1 MRVPLCLSL
10 GLYSLT
16 FSLLICA
23 AEASEN
29 ANIKASLDAREA
41 RAVTVFTAAAAP
53 ATWSLSF
60 NGLFVPREEVA
71 VGTSLQD
78 QRIASVEVEAGDV
91 VSKGQVLV
99 RLDTGKL
106 DNQVRENEGRVAR
119 ARAALAQQ
127 QAMLV
132 QAEANFERAKQLI
145 ISRTITRK
153 DYDDR
158 QSSLD
163 VARQAVAA
171 EEAEFTQAE
180 AQLAE
185 ARRERIRAVI
195 EAPVA
200 GIVSERKARAGAL
213 AGNEP
218 LVSLIRDGEIE
229 LAAEVPESDLP
240 LLKAG
245 QAARVTLPDGSVVPG
260 RIRLVSPKIDR
271 ETRLGTA
278 YIALEGKG
286 EAVFSGAFGRAEVGV
301 AQRNAILVSDAALLH
316 GAGPGDA
323 SVFVVVDGKAVKRN
337 VELGARQN
345 GKVEIRSGLHN
356 GERVVAKAGPLLR
369 DGEPVTPVDS
379 RTP

>member
-1 MRVPLCLSL
+1 MRYPPGLLLAVCSL
-10 GLYSLT
+10 A
-16 FSLLICA
+16 FIA
-23 AEASEN
+23 VHA
-29 ANIKASLDAREA
+29 A
-41 RAVTVFTAAAAP
+41 RAERNAAAAAAP
-53 ATWSLSF
+53 TEPAPRAVSVFAAVKAPATWKLSF

-127 QAMLV
+127 QATLV
-132 QAEANFERAKQLI
+132 QAKANFERAKRLI
-145 ISRTITRK
+145 GSRAISKK
-153 DYDDR
+153 DFDDR

-163 VARQAVAA
+163 VAHQAVAA

-185 ARRERIRAVI
+185 ARRERARAVI

-213 AGNEP
+213 AGSEP

-245 QAARVTLPDGSVVPG
+245 QAARVTLPDGTVVPG
-260 RIRLVSPKIDR
+260 RIRLVSPRIER

-278 YIALEGKG
+278 YIALEEKG
-286 EAVFSGAFGRAEVGV
+286 EALFSGAFGRAEVEV
-301 AQRNAILVSDAALLH
+301 AHRNAILVSDSALLH
-316 GAGPGDA
+316 GAQPRDA
-323 SVFVVVDGKAVKRN
+323 SVFVVVDGKAVKRSI
-337 VELGARQN
+337 ELGVRQN
-345 GKVEIRSGLHN
+345 GKVEIRSGLRD

-369 DGEPVTPVDS
+369 DGEPVTPVDVQ
-379 RTP
+379 TP

>member
-1 MRVPLCLSL
+1 M
-10 GLYSLT
+10 
-16 FSLLICA
+16 A
-23 AEASEN
+23 A
-29 ANIKASLDAREA
+29 
-41 RAVTVFTAAAAP
+41 AAAAP
-53 ATWSLSF
+53 NEPAPRAASAFTAVKAPATWELSF

-106 DNQVRENEGRVAR
+106 DNQVLENEGRVAR

-127 QAMLV
+127 QTALA
-132 QAEANFERAKQLI
+132 QSEAHFERAKHLI
-145 ISRTITRK
+145 VSRTITKK

-163 VARQAVAA
+163 VAHQAVAA
-171 EEAEFTQAE
+171 EEAEFKQAE

-185 ARRERIRAVI
+185 ARRERARAVI

-200 GIVSERKARAGAL
+200 GIVSERKARTGAL
-213 AGNEP
+213 AGNEL

-229 LAAEVPESDLP
+229 LAAEVPESDLS
-240 LLKAG
+240 LLRTE
-245 QAARVTLPDGSVVPG
+245 QAARVTLPDGTVVSG
-260 RIRLVSPKIDR
+260 RIRLVSPRIDR

-286 EAVFSGAFGRAEVGV
+286 EALFSGAFGKAEVVV
-301 AQRNAILVSDAALLH
+301 AQRDAIMVSGSALLH
-316 GAGPGDA
+316 GAQPHDA
-323 SVFVVVDGKAVKRN
+323 SIFVVIDGKAVKRN

-345 GKVEIRSGLHN
+345 GRVEIRSGLRE
-356 GERVVAKAGPLLR
+356 GERVIAKAGPLLR
-369 DGEPVTPVDS
+369 DGEPVTTVDVQ
-379 RTP
+379 TP

>member
-1 MRVPLCLSL
+1 MRYPS
-10 GLYSLT
+10 GL
-16 FSLLICA
+16 LLA
-23 AEASEN
+23 ACTLAFIAVHAARAEGN
-29 ANIKASLDAREA
+29 AAAAVAPTEPAR
-41 RAVTVFTAAAAP
+41 RAVTVFTASREP

-119 ARAALAQQ
+119 ARASLAQQ
-127 QAMLV
+127 QATLV
-132 QAEANFERAKQLI
+132 QAGANFERAKQLI
-145 ISRTITRK
+145 VSRAISKK

-158 QSSLD
+158 QSALD

-171 EEAEFTQAE
+171 EEAEYTQAE

-185 ARRERIRAVI
+185 ARRERARAVI

-213 AGNEP
+213 AGSEP

-245 QAARVTLPDGSVVPG
+245 QAARVTLPDGTVVQG

-286 EAVFSGAFGRAEVGV
+286 EALFSGAFGKAEVEV
-301 AQRNAILVSDAALLH
+301 AQRNAIMVSDSALLH
-316 GAGPGDA
+316 GGEPSDA
-323 SVFVVVDGKAVKRN
+323 SVFVVVGGKAVKRN

-345 GKVEIRSGLHN
+345 GRVEIRSGLHD
-356 GERVVAKAGPLLR
+356 GERVIAKAGPLLR
-369 DGEPVTPVDS
+369 DGEPVTPVDAQ
-379 RTP
+379 TP

>member
-1 MRVPLCLSL
+1 MRYPS
-10 GLYSLT
+10 GL
-16 FSLLICA
+16 LLA
-23 AEASEN
+23 ACTLAFIAVHAARAEGN
-29 ANIKASLDAREA
+29 AAAAVAPTEPAR
-41 RAVTVFTAAAAP
+41 RAVTVFTASREP

-60 NGLFVPREEVA
+60 NGLIVPREEVA

-119 ARAALAQQ
+119 ARASLAQQ
-127 QAMLV
+127 QATLV
-132 QAEANFERAKQLI
+132 QAGANFERAKQLI
-145 ISRTITRK
+145 VSRAISKK

-158 QSSLD
+158 QSALD

-171 EEAEFTQAE
+171 EEAEYTQAE

-185 ARRERIRAVI
+185 ARRERARAVI

-213 AGNEP
+213 AGSEP

-245 QAARVTLPDGSVVPG
+245 QAARVTLPDGTVVQG

-286 EAVFSGAFGRAEVGV
+286 EALFSGAFGKAEVEV
-301 AQRNAILVSDAALLH
+301 AQRNAIMVSDSALLH
-316 GAGPGDA
+316 GGEPSDA
-323 SVFVVVDGKAVKRN
+323 SVFVVVGGKAVKRN

-345 GKVEIRSGLHN
+345 GRVEIRSGLHD
-356 GERVVAKAGPLLR
+356 GERVIAKAGPLLR
-369 DGEPVTPVDS
+369 DGEPVTPVDAQ
-379 RTP
+379 TP

>member
-1 MRVPLCLSL
+1 MRYPSGLLLAACSL
-10 GLYSLT
+10 A
-16 FSLLICA
+16 FIAVHA
-23 AEASEN
+23 ARAEGN
-29 ANIKASLDAREA
+29 AAAAVAPTEPAR
-41 RAVTVFTAAAAP
+41 RAVTVFTASREP

-78 QRIASVEVEAGDV
+78 QRIASVEGEAGDV

-127 QAMLV
+127 QATLV
-132 QAEANFERAKQLI
+132 QAGANFERAKQLI
-145 ISRTITRK
+145 VSRAISKK

-158 QSSLD
+158 QSALD

-171 EEAEFTQAE
+171 EEAEYTQAE

-185 ARRERIRAVI
+185 ARRERARAVI

-213 AGNEP
+213 AGSEP

-229 LAAEVPESDLP
+229 LAAEVPESDLS
-240 LLKAG
+240 LLKVG
-245 QAARVTLPDGSVVPG
+245 QASRVTLSDGTVVPG

-286 EAVFSGAFGRAEVGV
+286 AALFSGAFGRAEVEV
-301 AQRNAILVSDAALLH
+301 AQRNAILVSDSALLH
-316 GAGPGDA
+316 GAQPSDA

-345 GKVEIRSGLHN
+345 GKVEIRSGLRD
-356 GERVVAKAGPLLR
+356 GERVIAKAGPLLR
-369 DGEPVTPVDS
+369 DGEPVTPVDAQ
-379 RTP
+379 TP